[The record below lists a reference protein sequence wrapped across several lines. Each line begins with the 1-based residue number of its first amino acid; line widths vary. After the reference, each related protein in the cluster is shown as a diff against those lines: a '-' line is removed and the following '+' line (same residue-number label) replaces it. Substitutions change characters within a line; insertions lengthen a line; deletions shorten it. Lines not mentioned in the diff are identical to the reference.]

1 MSDRFTFSSAGIVHE
16 LELAMDRVGGWNAA
30 LVKRMCE
37 GDRLAEIRE
46 YLLGQAEITYPEHLI
61 NCDAAPFVPQGWE
74 MAEHRKTG
82 IWKWDPAKVAF
93 HLSKRQE
100 RGSFIEGNKLLK
112 ELEEKPVLNA
122 NVLDYLLAHQEL
134 IPESWKKDENG
145 NIRYIFFW
153 GTIYRR
159 SGGRLGVRY
168 LYWDGCRW
176 HWDCG
181 WLAGGFRDQNPAAL
195 RAS

>member
-145 NIRYIFFW
+145 NDRYIFFW
-153 GTIYRR
+153 GTIYRDAN
-159 SGGRLGVRY
+159 GNLCVRD
-168 LYWDGCRW
+168 LDWDGCRW
-176 HWDCG
+176 GWVYG
-181 WLAGGFRDQNPAAL
+181 WLDDGWGGSDPAAL
-195 RAS
+195 SAS